1 MTNISL
7 GFRRLKSSRRVL
19 ESSIIHKVQTHSKL
33 VQICPN
39 SKLIS
44 KLAQTCPKSV
54 GSCGFRYVV
63 LSWSGLVRTRRLFS
77 KNYYFTKTYILY
89 SESFTITGDVF
100 PKSFGQFTLLY
111 YCNKLFKTK
120 IDLQLS
126 GILLHKVHSTNEI
139 LWNKIPV
146 LIL

>member
-1 MTNISL
+1 MYQSP
-7 GFRRLKSSRRVL
+7 VL
-19 ESSIIHKVQTHSKL
+19 FIK
-33 VQICPN
+33 
-39 SKLIS
+39 SKLIQNLSKFVQTPNSS

-146 LIL
+146 LILQKKMI

>member
-1 MTNISL
+1 MYQSP
-7 GFRRLKSSRRVL
+7 VL
-19 ESSIIHKVQTHSKL
+19 FIKCKLIQNLSKFVQT
-33 VQICPN
+33 PN
-39 SKLIS
+39 SS

-146 LIL
+146 LILQKKMI

>member
-1 MTNISL
+1 M
-7 GFRRLKSSRRVL
+7 
-19 ESSIIHKVQTHSKL
+19 
-33 VQICPN
+33 
-39 SKLIS
+39 
-44 KLAQTCPKSV
+44 
-54 GSCGFRYVV
+54 
-63 LSWSGLVRTRRLFS
+63 
-77 KNYYFTKTYILY
+77 YILY

-139 LWNKIPV
+139 VEQNSSTNNDIIIHQKL
-146 LIL
+146 